1 MIEII
6 YIIDEGTRETF
17 IYKGNLN
24 EGIGK
29 GIHINFM
36 LVKVYIGNGSFISQ
50 SARPS

>member
-6 YIIDEGTRETF
+6 YIIGEGIRETF
-17 IYKGNLN
+17 IDKGNLN

-29 GIHINFM
+29 GIHINFK
-36 LVKVYIGNGSFISQ
+36 LVKVPISNGSFISQ